1 MPPLA
6 TPQAQADPI
15 ATLPEDFELGPS
27 AFERW
32 RPAADTFDAPAF
44 REALKAYDAGRIEDG
59 DALALRQLDP
69 SARLAL
75 EWAAIRKAKTR
86 LGFAR
91 LDAFLA
97 ANPAFPMASWIRR
110 RAEAALFD
118 ERRSGSFI
126 RAFFSASQPET
137 AAGRIALA
145 RLKRE
150 DGDGAGA
157 ATLVREAWRDNTLGQ
172 GLETAILQN
181 FADTI
186 GPGDIRFRAE
196 RAAYR
201 HNLGEALRIGQRI
214 GPDYLLLLRALHA
227 SLVEAGNAAQ
237 TLDSVPPSER
247 KTAPYAL
254 ARATLLRR
262 AGKLQEAAL
271 AMQAAPRSLDRLVSG
286 EDWWTERRLLAR
298 KLLDAGDPATAY
310 AVASGYNATT
320 DSTRIDAEFHAGWI
334 ALRFLKD
341 AEAAEVHFERAAGF
355 AKTPLSLARCYYW
368 LGRAREALGQR
379 RRSRPSPTP
388 HASARR
394 STDSLPPSGSAS
406 ARWLCAGRDPA
417 MRRVAPSRHR
427 QARVSS
433 GCFSR
438 TTPAELALPLAIDAA
453 QTSSDAEATA
463 SLLDLIAGYRDANL
477 LLTVAKAALQSGQ
490 PVDRYAFPLFGIPP
504 FTPVTGSAERALVF
518 AIARQESAFDPKA
531 VSRAGARGLM
541 QMMPATASA
550 TARQF
555 QLPFA
560 LAQLTGEPSANARLG
575 AAHLGHLMQ
584 SLRGSYVLVFGGYNA
599 GPGRLKEWIAAYGD
613 PREADVDIVDW
624 IERIPITE
632 TRNYVQRVME
642 NFQVYRALLSDDPRL
657 SLRADLARG
666 VRTRD
671 DAIVTGSI
679 GRKEKTGFASR

>member
-15 ATLPEDFELGPS
+15 ATLPEDFELGLS

-32 RPAADTFDAPAF
+32 QPAADTFDAPAF

-91 LDAFLA
+91 LDAFLT

-126 RAFFSASQPET
+126 RAFFSASEPET

-237 TLDSVPPSER
+237 TLDAVPPSER

-320 DSTRIDAEFHAGWI
+320 DATRIDAEFHAGWI

-368 LGRAREALGQR
+368 LGRAREALGRTAEPAFANAARLGATFYGQLAAER
-379 RRSRPSPTP
+379 LSIGTMALRGKRPGDE
-388 HASARR
+388 ARR
-394 STDSLPPSGSAS
+394 SLE
-406 ARWLCAGRDPA
+406 ARTGTRVIRLLLENDARD
-417 MRRVAPSRHR
+417 
-427 QARVSS
+427 
-433 GCFSR
+433 
-438 TTPAELALPLAIDAA
+438 LALPLAINAA
-453 QTSSDAEATA
+453 QISSDAEATA

-490 PVDRYAFPLFGIPP
+490 QVDRYAFPLFGIPP
-504 FTPVTGSAERALVF
+504 FTPVAGSAERALVF

-666 VRTRD
+666 VRARD

-679 GRKEKTGFASR
+679 GRNEKTGFASR